1 MDTADTRAT
10 LGKAQARSGPLADLI
25 SVQSIALVYRLRRT
39 VIRRQREQFGL
50 SDTEWRVMAQLGAS
64 APLSLNGLADLL
76 MQDRGQLS
84 RAVKGMVERGLV
96 SRRRKPGGPEIELDL
111 TDQGDILYAQMVDKA
126 LEGDAELT
134 AGVDAAEIET
144 AKRVIGHMIARTE
157 AMMDEAASAGDRG

>member
-1 MDTADTRAT
+1 MDTADTPAT
-10 LGKAQARSGPLADLI
+10 HGNAQARSGPLADLI
-25 SVQSIALVYRLRRT
+25 SVQSIALVNRLRRT

-111 TDQGDILYAQMVDKA
+111 TEEGITLYARMVEKA
-126 LEGDAELT
+126 LEGDAMLT
-134 AGVDAAEIET
+134 EGIAAADVAI
-144 AKRVIGHMIARTE
+144 AKCVMAAMIARAE
-157 AMMDEAASAGDRG
+157 EMMEAADASGAGA

>member
-25 SVQSIALVYRLRRT
+25 SVQSIALVNRLRRT

-111 TDQGDILYAQMVDKA
+111 TDEGNALYARMVEKA
-126 LEGDAELT
+126 LEGDAVLT
-134 AGVDAAEIET
+134 EGIAPEDVAT
-144 AKRVIGHMIARTE
+144 AKRVMAAMIARAE
-157 AMMDEAASAGDRG
+157 EMMEAADASGASA